1 MKLRL
6 TLCVLALAAC
16 TPKLS
21 ATPLTLVAEPPPQDG
36 FEQLQVVEL
45 DVRGRPGEAAKFA
58 PRLNPPAVVELWA
71 SWCAPCRETMP
82 ETAAAV
88 ERIGEGSVQW
98 LPVSLDEDP
107 EAARAFLDSIA
118 LHPVPLVA
126 VDVDAWR
133 TQLGISELPVL
144 LLVDEHGLVLERFS
158 GVGPDTIPSLEQA
171 LVRAR

>member
-1 MKLRL
+1 M
-6 TLCVLALAAC
+6 AAC

-88 ERIGEGSVQW
+88 ERIGEGSVQ
-98 LPVSLDEDP
+98 LPRS
-107 EAARAFLDSIA
+107 S
-118 LHPVPLVA
+118 
-126 VDVDAWR
+126 
-133 TQLGISELPVL
+133 SE
-144 LLVDEHGLVLERFS
+144 
-158 GVGPDTIPSLEQA
+158 
-171 LVRAR
+171 